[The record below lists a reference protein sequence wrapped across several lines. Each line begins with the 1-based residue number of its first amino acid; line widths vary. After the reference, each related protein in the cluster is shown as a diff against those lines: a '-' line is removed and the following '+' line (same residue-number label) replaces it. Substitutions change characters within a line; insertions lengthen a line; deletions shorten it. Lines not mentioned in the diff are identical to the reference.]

1 MTQEVS
7 EISKRHTKLEL
18 HCTKPTAV
26 GCNYYNKI
34 STFIKQYRNNCL
46 FKKRLK
52 ELLIKE
58 CYYSTEECM
67 NEVFINI
74 GF

>member
-1 MTQEVS
+1 MYTS
-7 EISKRHTKLEL
+7 L
-18 HCTKPTAV
+18 
-26 GCNYYNKI
+26 N
-34 STFIKQYRNNCL
+34 FIKVNPVFRVASSITISVLYVNQIRNNGH
-46 FKKRLK
+46 FKRKIK